1 MNYDLTVGEPRKTLW
16 RFTFPMFISV
26 VFQQFYSITD
36 SAIAGQFAGES
47 ALAAIGA
54 SYPITMIF
62 MAIATGSNI
71 GCTVVLS
78 QLFGAKKYKDVKTA
92 AYTALIFGAVLSG
105 ILTVIALI
113 SSSALLTAIQTPASI
128 FTDAAAYM
136 NIYLGGFAF
145 LYLYNMANGVFNALG
160 DSKTP
165 LYLLIMSSIAN
176 VVLDYVFVAIL
187 NMGVS
192 GAAWATFIAQGAAC
206 ILAIIILLFR
216 LSKLDSEK
224 NISLFSVP
232 KLKLILFIAIP
243 SILQSSFVSVGNF
256 FIQGLINS
264 CGEAV
269 IAGFSSA
276 FKLNTFALTSI
287 TTVASAVS
295 SFTAQNIGAG
305 KYDRVRAGLKYG
317 LILAM
322 SFTVVFAFSYYFAG
336 RHLLGIFMESDS
348 SDAMATGIE
357 FLKMIGPFYFVVCS
371 KLVFDGV
378 LRGAKAMRYFMITTF
393 SDLIIRVV
401 ISYVLFPS
409 MKQHGIWLSWPIGW
423 VIGAFLSVLF
433 YFLGVWNKSEKAG
446 VKQEA

>member
-1 MNYDLTVGEPRKTLW
+1 MNYDLTVGSPRKTLW
-16 RFTFPMFISV
+16 KFTFPMFISV
-26 VFQQFYSITD
+26 IFQQFYSITD
-36 SAIAGQFAGES
+36 SAIAGKFAGES

-92 AYTALIFGAVLSG
+92 AYTALIFGAILSSL
-105 ILTVIALI
+105 LTVVAII
-113 SSSALLTAIQTPASI
+113 SSSALLTAIQTPQSI

-136 NIYLGGFAF
+136 NIYLGRFAF

-165 LYLLIMSSIAN
+165 LYLLIMSSLAN
-176 VVLDYVFVAIL
+176 VALDYIFVAVFSW
-187 NMGVS
+187 GVK

-206 ILAIIILLFR
+206 ALAVVILLFR
-216 LSKLDSEK
+216 LSRLDTEN
-224 NISLFSVP
+224 NIQLFEFS
-232 KLKLILFIAIP
+232 KLKLILIIAIP

-264 CGEAV
+264 CGESV

-305 KYDRVRAGLKYG
+305 KYDRVRSGLKYG

-322 SFTVVFAFSYYFAG
+322 SFAAIFAFSYFFIG
-336 RHLLGIFMESDS
+336 KTLLGIFMESDS
-348 SDAMATGIE
+348 LEAIATGME
-357 FLKMIGPFYFVVCS
+357 FLKMIAPFYFVVCA
-371 KLVFDGV
+371 KLVVDGV

-401 ISYVLFPS
+401 ISYILFPS
-409 MKQHGIWLSWPIGW
+409 MRQHGIWLSWPIGW

-433 YFLGVWNKSEKAG
+433 YFLGVWNKSSSKGSKVGE
-446 VKQEA
+446 

>member
-1 MNYDLTVGEPRKTLW
+1 
-16 RFTFPMFISV
+16 
-26 VFQQFYSITD
+26 
-36 SAIAGQFAGES
+36 
-47 ALAAIGA
+47 
-54 SYPITMIF
+54 MIF

-78 QLFGAKKYKDVKTA
+78 QLFGAKKYKDMKTA
-92 AYTALIFGAVLSG
+92 AYTALIFGTVLSSL
-105 ILTVIALI
+105 LTVVAII
-113 SSSALLTAIQTPASI
+113 SSSALLTAIQTPHSI

-145 LYLYNMANGVFNALG
+145 LYLYNMANGVFNAMG

-176 VVLDYVFVAIL
+176 VVLDYLFVAIFKW
-187 NMGVS
+187 GVS

-206 ILAIIILLFR
+206 ILAIIILLLR
-216 LSKLDSEK
+216 ISKFETEN
-224 NISLFSVP
+224 NISLFSFSQ
-232 KLKLILFIAIP
+232 LKLILFIAIP

-264 CGEAV
+264 CGESV

-305 KYDRVRAGLKYG
+305 KYDRVRKGLKYG

-322 SFTVVFAFSYYFAG
+322 SFTVIFAFSYFFLG
-336 RHLLGIFMESDS
+336 KPLLGIFMKSDS
-348 SDAMATGIE
+348 ISAVATGME
-357 FLKMIGPFYFVVCS
+357 FLRMIAPFYFFVCA

-393 SDLIIRVV
+393 SDLILRVV
-401 ISYVLFPS
+401 ISYILFPS
-409 MKQHGIWLSWPIGW
+409 MKEQGIWLSWPIGW
-423 VIGAFLSVLF
+423 VIGAFLSILF
-433 YFLGVWNKSEKAG
+433 YFLGVWNKNETKASELRA
-446 VKQEA
+446 